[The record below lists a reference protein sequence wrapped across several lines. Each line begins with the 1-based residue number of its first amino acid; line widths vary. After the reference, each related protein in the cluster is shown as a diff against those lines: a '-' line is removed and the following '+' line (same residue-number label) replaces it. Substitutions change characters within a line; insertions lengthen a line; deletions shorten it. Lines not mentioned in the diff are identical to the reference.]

1 MLSIPPAAVLESY
14 AKELQ
19 RAWLTGKI
27 FPTWSLAHLRD
38 HFPSEQVVQL
48 ILFQIETRAL
58 SAIHEIGYWDWQ
70 DGELIAVMGEFFT
83 RAQEKIALHH
93 IHLPPLLHA
102 AIYHSLRILL
112 DPKEAWAQF
121 YFGQRHAL
129 TLKEFSFYSRYV
141 VYFDF
146 IPAALISYAERNN
159 LATIDKSLWMEKV
172 PRILSV
178 YEEETQEKIAE
189 YQQRQLEKLCQQS
202 IEAIQG
208 RWRTLQEEGENLI
221 GSVFSD
227 SPSSDDLVKN
237 LFGTSPGVAVSA
249 EESARARNPLLSAID
264 YEPRRVLLEQFQA
277 PTRRVEVLRR
287 FEIDAIPIHKQFI
300 YIQRVFDGDPVAFRQ
315 ALERLNQVTSAD
327 EARALLHTWKTDKT
341 DTQALSEFEQ
351 WVVSRF
357 QS

>member
-1 MLSIPPAAVLESY
+1 MLTLPPASVLESY

-19 RAWLTGKI
+19 RTWLSGKI
-27 FPTWSLAHLRD
+27 LPTWSLTNLREHL
-38 HFPSEQVVQL
+38 PSEQVVQL
-48 ILFQIETRAL
+48 ILFQVETRAL
-58 SAIHEIGYWDWQ
+58 SAIHETGFWDWQ
-70 DGELIAVMGEFFT
+70 DGELTALAGEFFT
-83 RAQEKIALHH
+83 RAQEKISLNH
-93 IHLPPLLHA
+93 IHLFPIAHA

-121 YFGQRHAL
+121 YFGQRHSL
-129 TLKEFSFYSRYV
+129 LLKEFAFYSRYV

-159 LATIDKSLWMEKV
+159 LTVIDKALWMEKV

-189 YQQRQLEKLCQQS
+189 YQRRHLEQLCQQPLDT
-202 IEAIQG
+202 IQA
-208 RWRTLQEEGENLI
+208 RWRALQEEGENLI
-221 GSVFSD
+221 GSVISD
-227 SPSSDDLVKN
+227 SGQGDELMKN
-237 LFGTSPGVAVSA
+237 LFGTSPGGTATA
-249 EESARARNPLLSAID
+249 EETARSRNPLLSAID
-264 YEPRRVLLEQFQA
+264 YEPRRVLLDQFQT
-277 PTRRVEVLRR
+277 PVRRVEALQR

-315 ALERLNQVTSAD
+315 ALERLNQVSSAD
-327 EARALLHTWKTDKT
+327 EARSLLHTWKTDKT